1 MLMILWLREG
11 AYSGDVGSVFRDEV
25 SYGGGNLNS
34 KVPLKGL

>member
-1 MLMILWLREG
+1 MLIP
-11 AYSGDVGSVFRDEV
+11 GDVGSVFRDEV